1 MTRVQSPQTADRS
14 TGPVER
20 SLEAIRC
27 ATMSD
32 WDALSPDVT
41 LDATVPNWR
50 CLAEAVD
57 GRD

>member
-14 TGPVER
+14 TGPVKR
-20 SLEAIRC
+20 HLEAIRC

-32 WDALSPDVT
+32 CDVLSPDVT